1 MIRWAKDS
9 YWQDD
14 QMVAEVDERGRER
27 HRDREG
33 WRGGGGGWDEMK
45 WDHKFELTA
54 AD

>member
-9 YWQDD
+9 YWQND

-27 HRDREG
+27 E
-33 WRGGGGGWDEMK
+33 RGRRGERWDEMK
-45 WDHKFELTA
+45 WDHKGELTA